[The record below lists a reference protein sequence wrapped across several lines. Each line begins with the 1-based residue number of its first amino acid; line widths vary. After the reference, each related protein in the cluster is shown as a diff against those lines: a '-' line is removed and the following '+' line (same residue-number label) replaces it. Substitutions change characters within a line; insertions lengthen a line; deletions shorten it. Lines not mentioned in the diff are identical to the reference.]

1 MCYNNKVNYTLKDG
15 DYLFKRIL
23 AGLLSAVLITGS
35 AVFITGCDKD
45 NTSNSEKEN
54 TVQNNTADSIEDG
67 TILQC
72 FCWDFNTIKESMA
85 DIASAGFTS
94 IQTSPINE
102 CLEGEDGGM
111 ELYGNG
117 KWYYH
122 YQPTDFKIGN
132 YQLGTRDEFIA
143 MCEEADKYG
152 INVLVDVIA
161 NHTTPETDA
170 VSQDLIEAGGGSL
183 ETLYHKGNAHDLNNY
198 SSRLDCTTYKM
209 GGLPDIN
216 TERPSFQDYF
226 FEFINDCIDCGADG
240 FRYDTAKHIG
250 LPDDPKED
258 DGFENNFWEKATT
271 SVKNAD
277 SLFIYGEVL
286 QGNNDRIKDYIS
298 EIGRTTASTYG
309 SKIRS
314 AINNNVLSPG
324 SVSDYWLGDAEPNVV
339 TWVESHDNYINDGT
353 AYSYTDDQIIL
364 GWSIITARKDG
375 TPLFFDRPYNSSMEN
390 IWGMNRIGTQGSD
403 FYKDSRV
410 KAVNFFRTAMQ
421 GEDENLAS
429 PGDDS
434 TALIIERGNK
444 GAVIV
449 NTEGALKTG
458 FEIGLADGTYVDR
471 VDNKTTYTVSGG
483 KLTSDADIPE
493 NSVVVLYN
501 EGYKEIAETAN
512 VGVSEDTEFFY
523 EGDSIDVTLT
533 CNNTDNAAYS
543 VDGAESVPFKDG
555 DKLTINH
562 KDDSDTT
569 QVVMTATNS
578 EGTKTYKELVFRCKK
593 SYEIKKGDK
602 VYFEKPDNWDDE
614 IYAYVYNDD
623 LDENDIWPGIEMEKT
638 SDGKYCY
645 TFTKSFETPYII
657 FNDGDAADA
666 YQYPEGQ
673 GLVVEPDKTYTVE

>member
-1 MCYNNKVNYTLKDG
+1 M
-15 DYLFKRIL
+15 
-23 AGLLSAVLITGS
+23 LITGTAALIS
-35 AVFITGCDKD
+35 GCDKD
-45 NTSNSEKEN
+45 STSTPENVNTAEN
-54 TVQNNTADSIEDG
+54 KTADSIEAG

-85 DIASAGFTS
+85 DIAAAGFTS
-94 IQTSPINE
+94 VQTSPINE
-102 CLEGEDGGM
+102 CLEGENGGM

-132 YQLGTRDEFIA
+132 YQLGTREEFKA

-152 INVLVDVIA
+152 ISVLVDVIA

-183 ETLYHKGNAHDLNNY
+183 ETLYHKGNANDLNNY

-298 EIGRTTASTYG
+298 AIGRTTASTYG

-314 AINNNVLSPG
+314 AVNNNVLSPG
-324 SVSDYWLGDAEPNVV
+324 SVSDYWLGDVEPNVV

-353 AYSYTDDQIIL
+353 AYSFTNEQIIL

-375 TPLFFDRPYNSSMEN
+375 TPLFFDRPYNSSMDN
-390 IWGMNRIGTQGSD
+390 IWGMNRISTQGDD

-421 GEDENLAS
+421 GEEENLAS
-429 PGDDS
+429 PGDDTS
-434 TALIIERGNK
+434 ALIIERGNK

-449 NTEGALKTG
+449 NTEGTLKTG

-471 VDNKTTYTVSGG
+471 VDNKTTYTVSNG

-501 EGYKEIAETAN
+501 EDYKETAASAE
-512 VGVSEDTEFFY
+512 VGVAEDTEFAY

-533 CNNTDNAAYS
+533 CSNTDNATYS
-543 VDGAESVPFKDG
+543 IDGSEPVSFKDG
-555 DKLTINH
+555 DKLTIKH

-569 QVVMTATNS
+569 EVVLTATNS
-578 EGTKTYKELVFRCKK
+578 EGTKTYEELVFTYKQT
-593 SYEIKKGDK
+593 YEITKGVK
-602 VYFEKPDNWDDE
+602 VYFEKPDDWDDE

-645 TFTKSFETPYII
+645 TFTKYFETPYII
-657 FNDGDAADA
+657 FNDGDAADSF
-666 YQYPEGQ
+666 QYPEGQ
-673 GLVVEPDKTYTVE
+673 GLTVEPDKTYTVE

>member
-1 MCYNNKVNYTLKDG
+1 M
-15 DYLFKRIL
+15 
-23 AGLLSAVLITGS
+23 LITGTAALIS
-35 AVFITGCDKD
+35 GCDKD
-45 NTSNSEKEN
+45 STSTPENVNTAEN
-54 TVQNNTADSIEDG
+54 KTADSIEAG

-85 DIASAGFTS
+85 DIAAAGFTS
-94 IQTSPINE
+94 VQTSPINE
-102 CLEGEDGGM
+102 CLEGENGGM

-132 YQLGTRDEFIA
+132 YQLGTREEFKA

-152 INVLVDVIA
+152 ISVLVDVIA

-183 ETLYHKGNAHDLNNY
+183 ETLYHKGNANDLNNY

-258 DGFENNFWEKATT
+258 DGFENNFWENATT

-298 EIGRTTASTYG
+298 AIGRTTASTYG

-314 AINNNVLSPG
+314 AVNNNVLSPG
-324 SVSDYWLGDAEPNVV
+324 SVSDYWLGDVEPNVV

-353 AYSYTDDQIIL
+353 AYSFTNEQIIL

-375 TPLFFDRPYNSSMEN
+375 TPLFFDRPYNSSMDN
-390 IWGMNRIGTQGSD
+390 IWGMNRIGTQGDD

-421 GEDENLAS
+421 GEEENLAS
-429 PGDDS
+429 PGDDIS
-434 TALIIERGNK
+434 ALIIERGNK

-449 NTEGALKTG
+449 NTEGTLKTG

-471 VDNKTTYTVSGG
+471 VDNKTTYTVSNG

-501 EGYKEIAETAN
+501 EGYKETAASAE
-512 VGVSEDTEFFY
+512 VGVAEDTEFAY

-533 CNNTDNAAYS
+533 CSNTENAVYS
-543 VDGAESVPFKDG
+543 IDGGEPVQFKDG
-555 DKLTINH
+555 DKLTIKH

-569 QVVMTATNS
+569 EVVLTATNS
-578 EGTKTYKELVFRCKK
+578 EGTKTYEELVFTYKQT
-593 SYEIKKGDK
+593 YEITKGVK
-602 VYFEKPDNWDDE
+602 VYFEKPDDWDDE

-645 TFTKSFETPYII
+645 TFTKYFETPYII
-657 FNDGDAADA
+657 FNDGDAADSF
-666 YQYPEGQ
+666 QYPEGQ
-673 GLVVEPDKTYTVE
+673 GLTVEPDKTYTVE

>member
-1 MCYNNKVNYTLKDG
+1 M
-15 DYLFKRIL
+15 
-23 AGLLSAVLITGS
+23 LITGTAALIS
-35 AVFITGCDKD
+35 GCDKD
-45 NTSNSEKEN
+45 STSTPENVNTAEN
-54 TVQNNTADSIEDG
+54 KTADSIEAG

-85 DIASAGFTS
+85 DIAAAGFTS
-94 IQTSPINE
+94 VQTSPINE
-102 CLEGEDGGM
+102 CLEGENGGM

-132 YQLGTRDEFIA
+132 YQLGTREEFKA

-152 INVLVDVIA
+152 ISVLVDVIA

-183 ETLYHKGNAHDLNNY
+183 ETLYHKGNANDLNNY

-298 EIGRTTASTYG
+298 AIGRTTASTYG

-314 AINNNVLSPG
+314 AVNNNVLSPG
-324 SVSDYWLGDAEPNVV
+324 SVSDYWLGDIDPNVV

-353 AYSYTDDQIIL
+353 AYSYTNEQIIL

-375 TPLFFDRPYNSSMEN
+375 TPLFFDRPYNSSMDN
-390 IWGMNRIGTQGSD
+390 IWGMNRIGTQGDD

-410 KAVNFFRTAMQ
+410 KAVNFFRTAMR
-421 GEDENLAS
+421 GEEENLAS
-429 PGDDS
+429 PGDDTS
-434 TALIIERGNK
+434 ALIIERGNK

-449 NTEGALKTG
+449 NTEGTLKTG

-471 VDNKTTYTVSGG
+471 VDNKTTYTVSNG

-501 EGYKEIAETAN
+501 EGYKETAAPAE
-512 VGVSEDTEFFY
+512 VGVAEDTEFAY

-533 CNNTDNAAYS
+533 CSNTDNATYS
-543 VDGAESVPFKDG
+543 IDGSEPVSFKDG
-555 DKLTINH
+555 DKLTIKH

-569 QVVMTATNS
+569 EVVLTATNS
-578 EGTKTYKELVFRCKK
+578 EGTKTYEELVFTYNQT
-593 SYEIKKGDK
+593 YEITKGVK
-602 VYFEKPDNWDDE
+602 VYFEKPDDWDDE

-645 TFTKSFETPYII
+645 TFTKYFETPYII
-657 FNDGDAADA
+657 FNDGDAADSF
-666 YQYPEGQ
+666 QYPEGQ
-673 GLVVEPDKTYTVE
+673 GLTVEPDKTYTVE

>member
-1 MCYNNKVNYTLKDG
+1 M
-15 DYLFKRIL
+15 
-23 AGLLSAVLITGS
+23 LITGTAALIS
-35 AVFITGCDKD
+35 GCDKD
-45 NTSNSEKEN
+45 STSTPENVNTAEN
-54 TVQNNTADSIEDG
+54 KTADSIEAG

-85 DIASAGFTS
+85 DIAAAGFTS
-94 IQTSPINE
+94 VQTSPINE
-102 CLEGEDGGM
+102 CLEGENGGM

-132 YQLGTRDEFIA
+132 YQLGTREEFKA

-152 INVLVDVIA
+152 ISVLVDVIA

-183 ETLYHKGNAHDLNNY
+183 ETLYHKGNANDLNNY

-298 EIGRTTASTYG
+298 AIGRTTASTYG

-314 AINNNVLSPG
+314 AVNNNVLSPG
-324 SVSDYWLGDAEPNVV
+324 SVSDYWLGDIDPNVV

-353 AYSYTDDQIIL
+353 AYSYTNEQIIL

-375 TPLFFDRPYNSSMEN
+375 TPLFFDRPYNSSMDN
-390 IWGMNRIGTQGSD
+390 IWGMNRIGTQGDD

-410 KAVNFFRTAMQ
+410 KAVNFFRTAMR
-421 GEDENLAS
+421 GEEENLAS
-429 PGDDS
+429 PGDDTS
-434 TALIIERGNK
+434 ALIIERGNK

-449 NTEGALKTG
+449 NTEGTLKTG

-471 VDNKTTYTVSGG
+471 VDNKTTYTVSNG

-501 EGYKEIAETAN
+501 EGYKETAASAE
-512 VGVSEDTEFFY
+512 VGVAEDTEFAY

-533 CNNTDNAAYS
+533 CSNTDNATYS
-543 VDGAESVPFKDG
+543 IDGSEPVAFKDG
-555 DKLTINH
+555 DKLTIKH

-569 QVVMTATNS
+569 EVVLTATNS
-578 EGTKTYKELVFRCKK
+578 EGTKTYEELVFTYNQT
-593 SYEIKKGDK
+593 YEITKGVK
-602 VYFEKPDNWDDE
+602 VYFEKPDDWDDE

-645 TFTKSFETPYII
+645 TFTKYFETPYII
-657 FNDGDAADA
+657 FNDGDAADSF
-666 YQYPEGQ
+666 QYPEGQ
-673 GLVVEPDKTYTVE
+673 GLTVEPDKTYTVE

>member
-1 MCYNNKVNYTLKDG
+1 M
-15 DYLFKRIL
+15 
-23 AGLLSAVLITGS
+23 LITGTAALIS
-35 AVFITGCDKD
+35 GCDKD
-45 NTSNSEKEN
+45 STSTPENVNTAEN
-54 TVQNNTADSIEDG
+54 KTADSIEEG

-85 DIASAGFTS
+85 DIAAAGFTS
-94 IQTSPINE
+94 VQTSPINE
-102 CLEGEDGGM
+102 CLEGENGGM

-132 YQLGTRDEFIA
+132 YQLGTREEFKA

-152 INVLVDVIA
+152 ISVLVDVIA

-183 ETLYHKGNAHDLNNY
+183 ETLYHKGNANDLNNY

-298 EIGRTTASTYG
+298 AIGRTTASTYG

-314 AINNNVLSPG
+314 AVNNNVLSPG
-324 SVSDYWLGDAEPNVV
+324 SVSDYWLGDIDPNVV

-353 AYSYTDDQIIL
+353 AYSYTNEQIIL

-375 TPLFFDRPYNSSMEN
+375 TPLFFDRPYNSSMDN
-390 IWGMNRIGTQGSD
+390 IWGMNRIGTQGDD

-421 GEDENLAS
+421 GEEENLAS
-429 PGDDS
+429 PGDDTS
-434 TALIIERGNK
+434 ALIIERGNK

-449 NTEGALKTG
+449 NTEGTLKTG

-471 VDNKTTYTVSGG
+471 VDNKTTYTVSNG

-501 EGYKEIAETAN
+501 EGYKETAASAE
-512 VGVSEDTEFFY
+512 VGVAEDTEFAY

-533 CNNTDNAAYS
+533 CSNTDNATYS
-543 VDGAESVPFKDG
+543 IDGSEPVAFKDG
-555 DKLTINH
+555 DKLTIKH

-569 QVVMTATNS
+569 EVVLTATNS
-578 EGTKTYKELVFRCKK
+578 EGTKTYEKLVFTYNQT
-593 SYEIKKGDK
+593 YEITKGVK
-602 VYFEKPDNWDDE
+602 VYFEKPDDWDDE

-645 TFTKSFETPYII
+645 TFTKYFETPYII
-657 FNDGDAADA
+657 FNDGDAADSF
-666 YQYPEGQ
+666 QYPEGQ
-673 GLVVEPDKTYTVE
+673 GLTVEPDKTYTVE

>member
-1 MCYNNKVNYTLKDG
+1 M
-15 DYLFKRIL
+15 
-23 AGLLSAVLITGS
+23 LITGTAALIS
-35 AVFITGCDKD
+35 GCDKD
-45 NTSNSEKEN
+45 STSTPENVNTAEN
-54 TVQNNTADSIEDG
+54 KTADSIEAG

-85 DIASAGFTS
+85 DIAAAGFTS
-94 IQTSPINE
+94 VQTSPINE
-102 CLEGEDGGM
+102 CLEGENGGM

-132 YQLGTRDEFIA
+132 YQLGTREEFKA

-152 INVLVDVIA
+152 ISVLVDVIA

-183 ETLYHKGNAHDLNNY
+183 ETLYHKGNANDLNNY

-258 DGFENNFWEKATT
+258 DGFENNFWEKATM

-298 EIGRTTASTYG
+298 AIGRTTASTYG

-314 AINNNVLSPG
+314 AVNNNVLSPG
-324 SVSDYWLGDAEPNVV
+324 SVSDYWLGDIDPNVV

-353 AYSYTDDQIIL
+353 AYSYTNEQIIL

-375 TPLFFDRPYNSSMEN
+375 TPLFFDRPYNSSMDN
-390 IWGMNRIGTQGSD
+390 IWGMNRIGTQGDD

-421 GEDENLAS
+421 GEEENLAS
-429 PGDDS
+429 PGDDTS
-434 TALIIERGNK
+434 ALIIERGNK

-449 NTEGALKTG
+449 NTEGTLKTG

-471 VDNKTTYTVSGG
+471 VDNKTTYTVSNG

-501 EGYKEIAETAN
+501 EGYKETAASAE
-512 VGVSEDTEFFY
+512 VGVAEDTEFAY

-533 CNNTDNAAYS
+533 CSNTDNATYS
-543 VDGAESVPFKDG
+543 IDGSDPVSFKDG
-555 DKLTINH
+555 DKLTIKH

-569 QVVMTATNS
+569 EVVLTATNS
-578 EGTKTYKELVFRCKK
+578 EGTKTYEELVFTYNQT
-593 SYEIKKGDK
+593 YEITKGVK
-602 VYFEKPDNWDDE
+602 VYFEKPDDWDDE

-645 TFTKSFETPYII
+645 TFTKYFETPYII
-657 FNDGDAADA
+657 FNDGDAADSF
-666 YQYPEGQ
+666 QYPEGQ
-673 GLVVEPDKTYTVE
+673 GLTVEPDKTYTVE